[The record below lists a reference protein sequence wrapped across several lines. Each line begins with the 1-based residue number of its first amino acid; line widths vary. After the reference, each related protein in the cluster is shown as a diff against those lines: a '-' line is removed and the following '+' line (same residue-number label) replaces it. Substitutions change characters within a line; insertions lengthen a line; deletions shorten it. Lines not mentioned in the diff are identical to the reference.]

1 MNKGM
6 MLYVMLPL
14 HTVEHYAEQKKM
26 SAIELC
32 EWVAYTHKQW
42 TNNVLNENY
51 TMSLQDLKHD
61 FVGLMQDDEHFVPRL

>member
-1 MNKGM
+1 MSKGL

-14 HTVEHYAEQKKM
+14 QMVDHFAQQKKM

-32 EWVAYTHKQW
+32 EWVAANNKQW
-42 TNNVLNENY
+42 ASNVINENY
-51 TMSLQDLKHD
+51 TMSLNDLKHD